1 MKMLR
6 ADELSPIL
14 DLARE
19 GDADARGVLLEMY
32 RQYLRLLAR
41 LRLDPRLQGK
51 LSASDLVQET
61 FVWANRGFSRFRGT
75 TEAELTA
82 WLRSILVS
90 QVANQIRHYSTD
102 KRNIGLERRLERD
115 FGRSSMALEKGLV
128 GTFSSPS
135 QSAIRREH
143 AVLLAD
149 ALAAL
154 PAHYREVLVQRHLEH
169 RTFPEIAKK
178 MDRPLDNV
186 RGLWR
191 RAVKSLRE
199 EIVDKGGPTKG
210 ARQRGPDKGG
220 GGSLRSSS

>member
-1 MKMLR
+1 MNSVSGDKLLR
-6 ADELSPIL
+6 LL

-19 GDADARGVLLEMY
+19 GGADARGTLLEMY

-61 FVWANRGFSRFRGT
+61 FVQANRAFSQFAGT

-82 WLRSILVS
+82 WLRAILVS
-90 QVANQIRHYSTD
+90 QVANQVRHYSTD
-102 KRNIGLERRLERD
+102 KRNVGLERRFEEE
-115 FGRSSMALEKGLV
+115 FGRSSQAMEQSFAAALS
-128 GTFSSPS
+128 TPS
-135 QSAIRREH
+135 QAAIRREH

-169 RTFPEIAKK
+169 RSFPEIARQ
-178 MDRPLDNV
+178 MGRELDNV
-186 RGLWR
+186 KGLWR
-191 RAVKSLRE
+191 RAVKRLRE
-199 EIVDKGGPTKG
+199 EV
-210 ARQRGPDKGG
+210 
-220 GGSLRSSS
+220 S